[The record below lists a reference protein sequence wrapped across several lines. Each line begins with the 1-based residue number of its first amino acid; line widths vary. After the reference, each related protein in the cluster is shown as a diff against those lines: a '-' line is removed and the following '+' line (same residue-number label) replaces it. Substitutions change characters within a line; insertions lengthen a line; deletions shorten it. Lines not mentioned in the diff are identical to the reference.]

1 MSNCPLCGTG
11 GGVCFDRR
19 AHTPILLNRTYKT
32 AADARAAA
40 TGTLAIT
47 GCTQCGFVW
56 NAAFDESAIVY
67 DGEYENDQAHS
78 GVFRAHLD
86 DMAARVLK
94 ALPPGEILHVVE
106 VGAGQGVFLK
116 NLADNVGKDLGSAT
130 GFDPAWRGKPGAGP
144 APVRLYADLFDPQ
157 TAARLPHPPN
167 VIVSRHTIE
176 HVPQPLQFLGAIR
189 DALPTNATI
198 RIAVETPC
206 VQWIFDNWAIQ
217 DFFYEHCS
225 LFTAETLALTLKQSG
240 FEPLSVAHVFDGQ
253 YLWAEGRAA
262 PNRGPVSWSNA
273 RNPDFVAWS
282 KRKDDMLARWRIF
295 LDKSAAAGPVY
306 VWGAGAKGI
315 TFACIFDPDAKQ
327 LTGLVDINPNKQR
340 THAAMTGCPILGPDA
355 ILGPRPTII
364 VMNPNYQDEVR
375 RTCTERGLAPV
386 IAIFG
391 PEGPP

>member
-56 NAAFDESAIVY
+56 NAAFDENAIVY

-217 DFFYEHCS
+217 DFFYE
-225 LFTAETLALTLKQSG
+225 
-240 FEPLSVAHVFDGQ
+240 Q